1 MPGGHRS
8 LCLIASLV
16 AKAQGARSH
25 GKADASGLREALRQ
39 TAEE

>member
-1 MPGGHRS
+1 MRWWASKPVPHR
-8 LCLIASLV
+8 IIGRG
-16 AKAQGARSH
+16 AQGARPH